1 MRAPFAVNLIV
12 TLGFIVCLVYFWG
25 FCDNPGKF
33 VAAAFLL
40 IGLAQYGTHAVMD
53 IQDMRRRK

>member
-12 TLGFIVCLVYFWG
+12 TLGFILCLVYFWV
-25 FCDNPGKF
+25 FNDNPGKF

-40 IGLAQYGTHAVMD
+40 IGLAQYGTHLVMD
-53 IQDMRRRK
+53 INDMRGQK